1 MIAFTATWMGLEI
14 ITLSEVICAS
24 SLSHV
29 GLSVTPWTVA
39 HQGPL
44 SMGFSGQEYW
54 SGVPCPP
61 PGDLLNP
68 GIKPRSSTL
77 QADSLPSEPPGKQV
91 KEVRQR
97 QISREVA
104 YMWNLK
110 KDTDKLIYKRE
121 TDSQT

>member
-1 MIAFTATWMGLEI
+1 MIAFAATWMGLEI

-39 HQGPL
+39 HQAPL

-68 GIKPRSSTL
+68 GINPG
-77 QADSLPSEPPGKQV
+77 LPHCRRILYHLSHQGSK
-91 KEVRQR
+91 
-97 QISREVA
+97 
-104 YMWNLK
+104 
-110 KDTDKLIYKRE
+110 
-121 TDSQT
+121 